1 MALPAVVNVE
11 EVAGQGAAATLLTTV
26 DQTSHMKRRN
36 FALRASGHV
45 RVWPGTTGIKP
56 LELGE
61 IAAVVRAEF
70 VDPMFEVME
79 GASFPRL
86 GFSDH

>member
-1 MALPAVVNVE
+1 ML
-11 EVAGQGAAATLLTTV
+11 ATE
-26 DQTSHMKRRN
+26 DESTSGSERGRSRRPRRHSHATDMKGRN

-61 IAAVVRAEF
+61 IAAAVRAEF